1 MSETIY
7 GSLKPRIA
15 SPSLNLPSAGPV
27 VAQLADELGVPLLP
41 WQNHVLNDALQILPN
56 GKWARSSVGVLVAR
70 QNGKTSMMR
79 MRILA
84 GLYIFGE
91 KNAIAMSQT
100 RQLSL
105 DTFKQTVDMAES
117 LDWMRKRIKRVS
129 RTNGQEELEVYC
141 HHYPKSCD
149 GKCERIRKYAI
160 RAATHDGP
168 RGSTADLL
176 YVDELREI
184 DAGTWAAVTPVTR
197 ARPNAQ
203 VFWTSNAGDLTS
215 DVLNEQR
222 RRALTFESDR
232 MGYYEY
238 SAPAGSSVDDI
249 EAWKM
254 ANPAMGY
261 TINEQNIKDAATFD
275 SPDAFKTET
284 LCMWVD
290 AIDSPWPMQ
299 VWNECEAEIALEDG
313 LPTWMALD
321 LNFNRELACLVT
333 VQQRD
338 DGLGV
343 FLHEWRKE
351 GGINDLELVGEIAA
365 ITRRFPPRVLAY
377 DPNTA
382 GYIAPRLAQAYIRIE
397 ATPWAG
403 AGFAIMCDQTLNAMQ
418 SRQLLHPAQDT
429 LHSHLV
435 SCARRPASDGGWRIA
450 RRAAQVPISAA
461 VALVMAVGHA
471 TLPGQ
476 GVTIISA

>member
-1 MSETIY
+1 
-7 GSLKPRIA
+7 
-15 SPSLNLPSAGPV
+15 
-27 VAQLADELGVPLLP
+27 
-41 WQNHVLNDALQILPN
+41 
-56 GKWARSSVGVLVAR
+56 
-70 QNGKTSMMR
+70 
-79 MRILA
+79 
-84 GLYIFGE
+84 
-91 KNAIAMSQT
+91 
-100 RQLSL
+100 
-105 DTFKQTVDMAES
+105 
-117 LDWMRKRIKRVS
+117 
-129 RTNGQEELEVYC
+129 
-141 HHYPKSCD
+141 
-149 GKCERIRKYAI
+149 
-160 RAATHDGP
+160 
-168 RGSTADLL
+168 
-176 YVDELREI
+176 
-184 DAGTWAAVTPVTR
+184 
-197 ARPNAQ
+197 
-203 VFWTSNAGDLTS
+203 
-215 DVLNEQR
+215 
-222 RRALTFESDR
+222 
-232 MGYYEY
+232 
-238 SAPAGSSVDDI
+238 
-249 EAWKM
+249 M
-254 ANPAMGY
+254 ANPALGY
-261 TINEQNIKDAATFD
+261 TINIQNIKDAATFD

-299 VWNECEAEIALEDG
+299 VWNDSEREIALEDG

-333 VQQRD
+333 VQQRA

-365 ITRRFPPRVLAY
+365 IARRFPPRVLAY

-382 GYIAPRLAQAYIRIE
+382 GYIAPRLAQAYLRTE

-418 SRQLLHPAQDT
+418 HGQLIHPGQAT

>member
-1 MSETIY
+1 M
-7 GSLKPRIA
+7 
-15 SPSLNLPSAGPV
+15 

-41 WQNHVLNDALQILPN
+41 WQKHVLDDALKIQPD
-56 GKWARSSVGVLVAR
+56 GTWARSQVGVLVAR
-70 QNGKTSMMR
+70 QCGKTHMMR

-84 GLYIFGE
+84 GLYVFGE

-141 HHYPKSCD
+141 HHYPKACNQ
-149 GKCERIRKYAI
+149 KCERIRKYSI
-160 RAATHDGP
+160 RAATSEGP
-168 RGSTADLL
+168 RGSSADLL

-184 DAGTWAAVTPVTR
+184 DEATWAAVTPITR

-215 DVLNEQR
+215 NVLNEQR
-222 RRALTFESDR
+222 RRALTFASDR

-238 SAPAGSSVDDI
+238 SAAPGTAVDDI
-249 EAWKM
+249 EGWKQ
-254 ANPAMGY
+254 ANPALGY
-261 TINEQNIKDAATFD
+261 TINVQNIRDAATFD

-299 VWNECEAEIALEDG
+299 VWNDSEREIALEDG

-333 VQQRD
+333 VQQRPE
-338 DGLGV
+338 GLGV

-351 GGINDLELVGEIAA
+351 GGINDLELVSEIATIA
-365 ITRRFPPRVLAY
+365 RRFPPRVFAY

-382 GYIAPRLAQAYIRIE
+382 GYIAPRLAQAYLRTE

-418 SRQLLHPAQDT
+418 SGQLIHPGQET

-471 TLPGQ
+471 TVPGQ
-476 GVTIISA
+476 GVTILSA